1 MLKKIIVNFIYV
13 LDAKKAFDKVWH
25 DGLLLKFYE
34 RGIDL
39 YIWKVLVSL
48 HANLTSY
55 VLLGDINLTSSTSSE
70 DLVKEELFPLLGFCV
85 SSTTYYIS

>member
-13 LDAKKAFDKVWH
+13 FGCKKAFNKVWH

-48 HANLTSY
+48 HANLTRY

-70 DLVKEELFPLLGFCV
+70 DLVKEELFPLLGFWV